1 LRHLAGIARE
11 LGISR
16 FEGDVLADNQP
27 MLAVLRRS
35 GMPMQQDKEGNVI
48 HVTLSL

>member
-1 LRHLAGIARE
+1 

-16 FEGDVLADNQP
+16 FEGDVLAENQP
-27 MLAVLRRS
+27 MLAVLRQS
-35 GMPMQQDKEGNVI
+35 GLPMEQQQEGNII